1 LAATDQ
7 ALIEELHAQ
16 VASRLAE
23 WREGAELRGRPPT
36 PQDEQ
41 QHAAYLI
48 EQLLAEHARRR
59 IERGELPLDQE
70 AERALTATVQAELF
84 RLGRLQPLLDD
95 PEIENI
101 DINGCNQVGSTTP
114 TAPSS
119 KAPRSQAPMGR

>member
-1 LAATDQ
+1 
-7 ALIEELHAQ
+7 

-23 WREGAELRGRPPT
+23 WREGAERRGRLPT
-36 PQDEQ
+36 REDEQ
-41 QHAAYLI
+41 QHAGYLI

-70 AERALTATVQAELF
+70 EERALTATVQAELF

-101 DINGCNQVGSTTP
+101 DINGCDQVWLHY
-114 TAPSS
+114 
-119 KAPRSQAPMGR
+119 RRDRQAGAGGRQH